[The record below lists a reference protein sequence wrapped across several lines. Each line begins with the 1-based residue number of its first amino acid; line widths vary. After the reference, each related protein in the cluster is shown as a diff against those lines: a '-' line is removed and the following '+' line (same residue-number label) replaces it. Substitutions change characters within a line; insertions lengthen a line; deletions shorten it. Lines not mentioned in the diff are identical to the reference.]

1 MKLSDN
7 FTLAEMVRSQT
18 ARRLNIDN
26 TQDEHQIEFMRELCV
41 HVLQPIRNEFGPV
54 RITSGLRVPELN
66 RAIGGSSSSQHCA
79 LNGAAADIDF
89 GDGNKPVFDWIVNN
103 IVFDQLIREFGD
115 DKTPDWIHV
124 SYNYG
129 KNRGQILRAVK
140 RNGKTKYISI
150 A

>member
-26 TQDEHQIEFMRELCV
+26 TPDEHQIEFMRELCV
-41 HVLQPIRNEFGPV
+41 NVLQPIRDEFGPV
-54 RITSGLRVPELN
+54 RVTSGLRVPELN

-89 GDGNKPVFDWIVNN
+89 GDNNARVFKWICEN
-103 IVFDQLIREFGD
+103 IIFDQLIWEFGD
-115 DKTPDWIHV
+115 ESNPDWIHV

-140 RNGKTKYISI
+140 RNGKTKYI
-150 A
+150 AMG

>member
-26 TQDEHQIEFMRELCV
+26 TPDEHQIEFMRELCV
-41 HVLQPIRNEFGPV
+41 NVLQPIRDEFGPV

-66 RAIGGSSSSQHCA
+66 RAIGGSSSSQPCA

-89 GDGNKPVFDWIVNN
+89 GDNNAPVFKWICEN
-103 IVFDQLIREFGD
+103 IIFDQLIWEFGD
-115 DKTPDWIHV
+115 ESNPDWIHV

-140 RNGKTKYISI
+140 RNGKTKYIPMG
-150 A
+150 

>member
-26 TQDEHQIEFMRELCV
+26 TPDEHQIEFMRELCV

-89 GDGNKPVFDWIVNN
+89 GDANKPVFDWIVNN
-103 IVFDQLIREFGD
+103 IVFDQLIWEFGD
-115 DKTPDWIHV
+115 DKNPDWIHV

>member
-26 TQDEHQIEFMRELCV
+26 TPNEHQIEFMRELCV
-41 HVLQPIRNEFGPV
+41 NVLQPIRDEFGPV

-89 GDGNKPVFDWIVNN
+89 GDNNAPVFKWICENV
-103 IVFDQLIREFGD
+103 IFDQLIWEFGD
-115 DKTPDWIHV
+115 ESNPDWIHV
-124 SYNYG
+124 SYNCG

-140 RNGKTKYISI
+140 RNGKTKYIPMG
-150 A
+150 

>member
-1 MKLSDN
+1 MKLSEN

-26 TQDEHQIEFMRELCV
+26 TPTPEQIEFMRELCV
-41 HVLQPIRNEFGPV
+41 NVLQPIRDEFGPV
-54 RITSGLRVPELN
+54 RITSGLRVPDLN
-66 RAIGGSSSSQHCA
+66 RAIGGSSASQHCA

-89 GDGNKPVFDWIVNN
+89 GDTNAPVFNWICQN
-103 IVFDQLIREFGD
+103 IIFDQLIWEFGD
-115 DKTPDWIHV
+115 ESNPDWIHV

-140 RNGKTKYISI
+140 RNGKTKYIPMG
-150 A
+150 